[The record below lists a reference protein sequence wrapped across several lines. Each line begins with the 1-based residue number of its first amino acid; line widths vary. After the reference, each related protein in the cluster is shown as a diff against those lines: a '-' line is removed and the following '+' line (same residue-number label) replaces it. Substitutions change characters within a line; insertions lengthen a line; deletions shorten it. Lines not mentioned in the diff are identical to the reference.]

1 MPRGEP
7 DHEQLDYTQIEI
19 GPRFERPES
28 LESMMKRFFAG
39 MQQNAA
45 QEDLDEIDDFEEE
58 NPDTLDLT
66 DYQLAALDVDELLEV
81 GADYGLD
88 PADFAYGEAS
98 QEGAEPPTREPTG
111 SEAETEGA
119 RGKPSEGPS
128 GDQN

>member
-1 MPRGEP
+1 MPRGQQ
-7 DHEQLDYTQIEI
+7 DHEELDPTPIEI

-28 LESMMKRFFAG
+28 LESMMHRFFAG
-39 MQQNAA
+39 MRENAS

-58 NPDTLDLT
+58 DPDTLNLT
-66 DYQLAALDVDELLEV
+66 DYQLAALEVDELLEV

-88 PADFAYGEAS
+88 PADFAYEEAP
-98 QEGAEPPTREPTG
+98 QEGAQPPTREPTG

-128 GDQN
+128 GDEK